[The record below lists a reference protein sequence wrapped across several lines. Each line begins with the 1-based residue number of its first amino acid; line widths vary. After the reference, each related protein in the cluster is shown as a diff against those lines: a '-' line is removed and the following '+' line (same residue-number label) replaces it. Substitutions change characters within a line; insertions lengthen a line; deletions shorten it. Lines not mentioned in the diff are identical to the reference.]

1 MNTETNNGR
10 TFRKLTDEE
19 KYERRALRA
28 KIREQVQASKDLR
41 TLAMG
46 TTGHKRHLHQMSGRA
61 NGKHTRAMHLA
72 LTYIRGFNYRRAE
85 QKARTPANADWVFAE
100 IFKVT
105 SDARMTREDAPTLDK
120 IRSWLSEPEVV
131 LRHDPRP
138 KFLTVTKA
146 EDHYTATLD
155 VARLLRETN
164 PELAKSVQLTAYGKT
179 RAEAVARA
187 YDVAKRIATK
197 ETKNG

>member
-28 KIREQVQASKDLR
+28 KIREQVESARLIRGHAKAATGMARHDHNMAHRDL
-41 TLAMG
+41 
-46 TTGHKRHLHQMSGRA
+46 
-61 NGKHTRAMHLA
+61 GKHTRAMHLA